1 MNVNDNNY
9 WKLKRPSVGL
19 IIDMHMGETIQTMIL
34 ASGKQLLPM
43 DCLGELTFLPNR
55 WKLRQKHFSMLVKIC
70 FSSKTNN
77 GKINTRLNLKATALN
92 VHFCLKGDFPERKER
107 GIDVYSLILPAGT
120 CGRNEAATIFL
131 KCLLL

>member
-55 WKLRQKHFSMLVKIC
+55 WKLIA
-70 FSSKTNN
+70 SKTFFPCW
-77 GKINTRLNLKATALN
+77 LKSAFYHKQWQNKYKTQFKSYSFECTFLPKRR
-92 VHFCLKGDFPERKER
+92 VPREEGD
-107 GIDVYSLILPAGT
+107 G
-120 CGRNEAATIFL
+120 N
-131 KCLLL
+131 